1 MALLSELA
9 AMLVFVAVTLYKELT
24 TKSGSVEIPA
34 RIPSLIL
41 EKKISKTWLGYS
53 LSVSKKY
60 QKNTSLLI
68 SLFCFVYIRL
78 KRY

>member
-9 AMLVFVAVTLYKELT
+9 AMLVFEAVTLYKELT

-41 EKKISKTWLGYS
+41 EKKS
-53 LSVSKKY
+53 
-60 QKNTSLLI
+60 QKPG
-68 SLFCFVYIRL
+68 
-78 KRY
+78 

>member
-41 EKKISKTWLGYS
+41 EKKNL
-53 LSVSKKY
+53 
-60 QKNTSLLI
+60 KNLVRI
-68 SLFCFVYIRL
+68 
-78 KRY
+78 

>member
-34 RIPSLIL
+34 RIPSLAVG
-41 EKKISKTWLGYS
+41 ISGRGSGNDEMESRRTL
-53 LSVSKKY
+53 
-60 QKNTSLLI
+60 TI
-68 SLFCFVYIRL
+68 SEMD
-78 KRY
+78 